1 MSQPSAAGSPD
12 TPIDATVRLMTPER
26 IVFEYPLGGPF
37 RRFTASMVDLCLLAL
52 LVVGAVAVSLLLSL
66 GAASGMGPVLVAY
79 FLLSWGYGAF
89 CEGVFNGQTPG
100 KRALGLRVVS
110 ERGVPITGAQAV
122 LRNLV
127 GAVDGLVPFFFM
139 LGLSS
144 MLLSG
149 KFQRLGDLAAGTMV
163 IIEQRQ
169 PRLGLLR
176 IQEPRVRAI
185 VDRLPVR
192 IAAGSNLA
200 RALSDYVRRRHRFGR
215 ALREEMAESLA
226 RPLRARFGLPPAE
239 PADIVLCAVYHR
251 VFLGE

>member
-26 IVFEYPLGGPF
+26 IVFSIPLADPSAVSPPPWWTFPCWLYLSWVRWPF
-37 RRFTASMVDLCLLAL
+37 RCCCRWERRPGWARP
-52 LVVGAVAVSLLLSL
+52 LVT
-66 GAASGMGPVLVAY
+66 Y

-127 GAVDGLVPFFFM
+127 GTVDGLVPFFFM

-144 MLLSG
+144 MLLTG

-215 ALREEMAESLA
+215 ALREEMAEPLA
-226 RPLRARFGLPPAE
+226 RPLRARYGLPPPE

>member
-1 MSQPSAAGSPD
+1 M
-12 TPIDATVRLMTPER
+12 
-26 IVFEYPLGGPF
+26 
-37 RRFTASMVDLCLLAL
+37 
-52 LVVGAVAVSLLLSL
+52 GAVAVSLLLSL
-66 GAASGMGPVLVAY
+66 GAASGMGPALVAY

-127 GAVDGLVPFFFM
+127 GTVDGLVPFFFM

-163 IIEQRQ
+163 IIEHASPDSVCSVFRSRACG
-169 PRLGLLR
+169 PSSTVCRCGSGPARTWRGPCLIMSGVVTGSAAPCGKRWPSRWPGRSGLDMACRRLSRPTLCFAPSITGSFWASER
-176 IQEPRVRAI
+176 TRSNAVRAET
-185 VDRLPVR
+185 
-192 IAAGSNLA
+192 G
-200 RALSDYVRRRHRFGR
+200 
-215 ALREEMAESLA
+215 
-226 RPLRARFGLPPAE
+226 
-239 PADIVLCAVYHR
+239 
-251 VFLGE
+251 

>member
-66 GAASGMGPVLVAY
+66 GAASGMGPALVAY

-110 ERGVPITGAQAV
+110 ECGVPITGAQAV
-122 LRNLV
+122 CATWWGPWTDWCR
-127 GAVDGLVPFFFM
+127 F
-139 LGLSS
+139 SS
-144 MLLSG
+144 CSG
-149 KFQRLGDLAAGTMV
+149 SRDA
-163 IIEQRQ
+163 
-169 PRLGLLR
+169 
-176 IQEPRVRAI
+176 
-185 VDRLPVR
+185 
-192 IAAGSNLA
+192 
-200 RALSDYVRRRHRFGR
+200 
-215 ALREEMAESLA
+215 ALREV
-226 RPLRARFGLPPAE
+226 PA
-239 PADIVLCAVYHR
+239 A
-251 VFLGE
+251 G

>member
-37 RRFTASMVDLCLLAL
+37 RRFTASMVDLSLLAL

-66 GAASGMGPVLVAY
+66 GAASGMGPALVTY

-110 ERGVPITGAQAV
+110 ERGVPITGVQAV

-139 LGLSS
+139 LGLLS

-169 PRLGLLR
+169 PRLGAPDAPLR
-176 IQEPRVRAI
+176 PGTPAGSGRLRGLVPDLRPGGRCPARVRTAGGRRQGPRV
-185 VDRLPVR
+185 DRSHVLP
-192 IAAGSNLA
+192 
-200 RALSDYVRRRHRFGR
+200 SD
-215 ALREEMAESLA
+215 REPEQGGGGT
-226 RPLRARFGLPPAE
+226 R
-239 PADIVLCAVYHR
+239 
-251 VFLGE
+251 